1 MDLNRLSIALIKLR
15 FALLNGDSAGA
26 IERLAE
32 VRAAGSEIPVEFHE
46 LRLLIDSA
54 ADRIE
59 ELLNLGKVEHACA
72 LADAIH
78 ALPEIAVQANANLRS
93 FKKCFVKPFARKWSD
108 SFFDEF
114 DLTEIF
120 KRSKSR

>member
-1 MDLNRLSIALIKLR
+1 M
-15 FALLNGDSAGA
+15 NGDSAGA
-26 IERLAE
+26 IERLTK
-32 VRAAGSEIPVEFHE
+32 VRAADSEISVEFHE

-59 ELLNLGKVEHACA
+59 ELLNFGEVAHACA

-93 FKKCFVKPFARKWSD
+93 FKKCFVKPFTQKWND
-108 SFFDEF
+108 RFFDDF

-120 KRSKSR
+120 KR